1 MNIIIL
7 NLTIAWRSLSVYKLR
22 SAFAVLGVFF
32 GTFSLILVSNLSG
45 SFLEQTKRDL
55 DKMGQD
61 FLIVRN
67 GVVKHFAA
75 KAQLL
80 DEAVNLS
87 IDDASAIINGAKSVK
102 QVSPSCTKVAPVK
115 YKGKTFAP
123 VLVIGATPSYQE
135 IRGAALQRGRFITE
149 IDNNNIKKVVV
160 LGARVAEE
168 LFADKDTP
176 LGKYILVGNMP
187 CRVIGILEEKGADIS
202 GADQDNQVIIPLT
215 THMKRLVS
223 KNFIDSIYVQVE
235 NETLIPLAKT
245 EIEYILRAQHKI
257 TPNKKDDFTVLDLKD
272 LKDLKTQTISMI
284 TVLGKV
290 SAFASF
296 LIGGIGILS
305 IMILIVN
312 ERKTEIGIR
321 RAVGAKKHDIIYQF
335 LIESS
340 IISFSGGIAG
350 LLAGFLL
357 TIIIFNLSI
366 LPFYI
371 SISGLIL
378 SFTASIFIGIL
389 SGIYP
394 AKNAIAIHPI
404 DTIRA

>member
-1 MNIIIL
+1 MNIILL
-7 NLTIAWRSLSVYKLR
+7 NLTIAWRSLSVYKIR

-32 GTFSLILVSNLSG
+32 GTFSLILVANLSG
-45 SFLEQTKRDL
+45 SFVEQTRIDL
-55 DKMGQD
+55 DKMGKN

-67 GVVKHFAA
+67 GLVRHFAA

-102 QVSPSCTKVAPVK
+102 SVSPSCNKVLPVR
-115 YKGKTFAP
+115 YKGKAFVS
-123 VLVIGATPSYQE
+123 VLVIGVTPCYQE
-135 IRGAALQRGRFITE
+135 IRGAFTQSGRFITE
-149 IDNNNIKKVVV
+149 MDNDNIEKVVV
-160 LGARVAEE
+160 LGARVVEE
-168 LFADKDTP
+168 LFSGKEDP
-176 LGKYILVGNMP
+176 LGKYIIIGKMP
-187 CRVIGILEEKGADIS
+187 CRVIGVLEEKGADIS

-223 KNFIDSIYVQVE
+223 KKFIDSIYVQVE
-235 NETLIPLAKT
+235 NETLIPQAKT
-245 EIEYILRAQHKI
+245 EIEYILRVQHKI

-272 LKDLKTQTISMI
+272 LKELKTQAINMI
-284 TVLGKV
+284 TILGRV

-305 IMILIVN
+305 IMILVVN

-321 RAVGAKKHDIIYQF
+321 RAVGARKHDIIYQF
-335 LIESS
+335 LMESS

-350 LLAGFLL
+350 LLTGLLL
-357 TIIIFNLSI
+357 TLIIFYLSI

-371 SISGLIL
+371 SVSGLIL

-404 DTIRA
+404 DTIRS

>member
-7 NLTIAWRSLSVYKLR
+7 NLTIAWRSLSVYKVR

-45 SFLEQTKRDL
+45 SFAEQTKRDL
-55 DKMGQD
+55 DKMGKN

-102 QVSPSCTKVAPVK
+102 QVSPSCNKVFPVR
-115 YKGKTFAP
+115 YKGKAFAS

-135 IRGAALQRGRFITE
+135 IRGAFLQKGRFITE
-149 IDNNNIKKVVV
+149 MDNNNIKKVVV
-160 LGARVAEE
+160 LGVRVAEE
-168 LFADKDTP
+168 LFIGKKDP
-176 LGKYILVGNMP
+176 LGKYILVGKMP

-215 THMKRLVS
+215 THMKRLAS

-245 EIEYILRAQHKI
+245 EIEYILRIQHKI
-257 TPNKKDDFTVLDLKD
+257 TPDKKDDFTVLDLKD
-272 LKDLKTQTISMI
+272 LKELKTQAINMV

-312 ERKTEIGIR
+312 ERKIEIGIR

-335 LIESS
+335 LMEAS

-350 LLAGFLL
+350 LLAGLLL

-371 SISGLIL
+371 SVSGLIL

-394 AKNAIAIHPI
+394 ANNAIAIHPI
-404 DTIRA
+404 DNIRA